1 MDAPQEVRHQPAGDT
16 RDLRSR
22 AMCLLL
28 VGALLS
34 LAVVRYAGAEP
45 TPSTPRSPTPT
56 KTH

>member
-1 MDAPQEVRHQPAGDT
+1 MDSRAEGRQHSAGDA

-45 TPSTPRSPTPT
+45 VTPRPPAPT
-56 KTH
+56 KTR

>member
-1 MDAPQEVRHQPAGDT
+1 MDATEPVRHPPAGDL

-34 LAVVRYAGAEP
+34 LAVVRYAG
-45 TPSTPRSPTPT
+45 T
-56 KTH
+56 